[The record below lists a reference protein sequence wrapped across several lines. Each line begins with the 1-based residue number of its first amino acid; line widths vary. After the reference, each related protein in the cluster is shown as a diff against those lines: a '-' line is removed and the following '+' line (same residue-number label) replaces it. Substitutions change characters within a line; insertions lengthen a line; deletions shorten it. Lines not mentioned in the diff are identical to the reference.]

1 MKKPTHGKNKS
12 TRRDLDTQET
22 VEYKSAKN
30 EKLQK
35 VLARAGIGSRREME
49 RVIAQGRVIVN
60 GLRATLGDRVDF
72 SDRIEVDKKRIQLTS
87 NEEKNVKVLLYNK
100 PEGEICT
107 RSDPEGRPTVFD
119 HLPQLSGERW
129 IAVGRLDFNT
139 SGLLLFTTDGELAN
153 SLMHPSSKI
162 DREYL
167 VRIQGK
173 VDDDMKARLIE
184 GIALEDGT
192 ARFTD
197 IVDGAGSGQN
207 HWFYCVVMEGR
218 NREVRRLWESQG
230 VKVSRLKRV
239 RFGNIFIP
247 SHVRVGQWTDLN
259 VKEIKE
265 LCTTAKVE
273 MTGNNQPL
281 TLAQKAARERQQ
293 KKLRAG
299 KSRRR

>member
-1 MKKPTHGKNKS
+1 MKKPKHGKNKS
-12 TRRDLDTQET
+12 TRRDLDPQET
-22 VEYKSAKN
+22 VEHKSAKN

-72 SDRIEVDKKRIQLTS
+72 SDRIEVDKKRIQLTP